1 MDTDFYRILSDF
13 FDSIQDPVAIFDES
27 GMVEYSNEA
36 FSILTG
42 ISQIRYLN
50 KKATIFSSF
59 TSLDEKPLNIER
71 IHELAAKGSTNILK
85 FETKQVMRGLGQV
98 SIRKLEALNFDT
110 LYMINIKDLTVE
122 EDLVQS
128 FRFEIANR
136 NKKLEEMNH
145 LVEIFQKIRLLDD
158 PFAIINEF
166 TNYILASSKVYA
178 AANKVGETVKLVFSS
193 ISDKDLIE
201 KQFSTRAIPQPDD
214 MNLVFAEVQNY
225 LKNNVVNKYYTT
237 KSIFKN
243 RSDQNY
249 YWCLVPFRLANTE
262 IFAIFLFENVEQ
274 LNLFAHQSAII
285 LAEQLNLILNNLT
298 LKELSFTDGLTKL
311 KNSLYFRQKLEET
324 CLSHDQ
330 AQLIL
335 FDVDFFKKV
344 NDTYGHPGGDAV
356 LIFIGEKIP
365 QIFQSFNHSA
375 YAKSVIARV
384 GGEEFAVLIPD
395 KSIDFA
401 EELAEKIRSEIEAS
415 VVNFN
420 DIYIKFTISIGVS
433 SWDSVISYSEQT
445 VKEVYKRADDAL
457 YNSKRSG
464 RNKVSS
470 IKVKIKEAS

>member
-13 FDSIQDPVAIFDES
+13 FDSIQDPVAIFDEN
-27 GMVEYSNEA
+27 GLVEYSNEA

-50 KKATIFSSF
+50 KKATVFGSF
-59 TSLDEKPLNIER
+59 TSINEKPLNIER
-71 IHELAAKGSTNILK
+71 IHELASTGSTNILK
-85 FETKQVMRGLGQV
+85 FETKKIMRGLGQIA
-98 SIRKLEALNFDT
+98 IRKLEALNFDT

-122 EDLVQS
+122 EELVQS

-136 NKKLEEMNH
+136 NKKLEEMNQ
-145 LVEIFQKIRLLDD
+145 LVDIFQKIRLLDD

-178 AANKVGETVKLVFSS
+178 AANKVGETVKIVFSS
-193 ISDKDLIE
+193 FSDKDLIE
-201 KQFSTRAIPQPDD
+201 KQFSTKATKQPDT
-214 MNLVFAEVQNY
+214 MNFILAEVQQY
-225 LKNNVVNKYYTT
+225 LKTNVVNKYYTT
-237 KSIFKN
+237 KSSFKN
-243 RSDQNY
+243 RADQNY
-249 YWCLVPFRLANTE
+249 YWCLVPFKLANTE
-262 IFAIFLFENVEQ
+262 IYAIFLFENVEQ

-298 LKELSFTDGLTKL
+298 LKELSYTDGLTKL

-365 QIFQSFNHSA
+365 QIFQRFNQLT
-375 YAKSVIARV
+375 YAKSVVARV
-384 GGEEFAVLIPD
+384 GGEEFAILIPD
-395 KSIDFA
+395 KSINFA
-401 EELAEKIRSEIEAS
+401 EELSEKIRSEIEAS
-415 VVNFN
+415 TVVFN
-420 DIYIKFTISIGVS
+420 DAEIKFTISIGVS
-433 SWDSVISYSEQT
+433 SWDSVINYSEQT

-470 IKVKIKEAS
+470 IKVKTKEAS